1 MIGFAIAESARG
13 DGLWRKSLK
22 RRRFMGS
29 PANCWSLRRLSS
41 YSIPAIAAL
50 ALTSSHALAAP
61 SQLYGK
67 SVIVSWSENRVQT
80 TDRDAQPTSMTGQGQ
95 LSVYISDKGRPFS
108 RVSMSVTNMRGHTR
122 SGNRDA
128 VQGEG
133 SARSFSFSGNTM
145 SASMPRGNAGA
156 MQISVTFDSGFQSCS
171 ARVITGKTGGAQ
183 STRVTSMITGRQY
196 EFYSVKT
203 SGESCRVQNGNVFG
217 N

>member
-1 MIGFAIAESARG
+1 MEFSN
-13 DGLWRKSLK
+13 
-22 RRRFMGS
+22 RR
-29 PANCWSLRRLSS
+29 WSLRKLFCCVM
-41 YSIPAIAAL
+41 PAIVAL
-50 ALTSSHALAAP
+50 PMTPSGALAAP

-67 SVIVSWSENRVQT
+67 SVIVSWQEDRVQT
-80 TDRDAQPTSMTGQGQ
+80 TDRDAQPKSVTGSGQ
-95 LSVYISDKGRPFS
+95 LSVYISDAGRPFS
-108 RVSMSVTNMRGHTR
+108 RVSMSVTNRRGMTR

-133 SARSFSFSGNTM
+133 SARSFSFHGNTM

-156 MQISVTFDSGFQSCS
+156 MQILVSFESGFQGCS
-171 ARVITGKTGGAQ
+171 ARVVTGKAGGAQ
-183 STRVTSMITGRQY
+183 STRVTSVITGRQY

>member
-1 MIGFAIAESARG
+1 MEYQASF
-13 DGLWRKSLK
+13 
-22 RRRFMGS
+22 
-29 PANCWSLRRLSS
+29 WSLRKLCCHTM
-41 YSIPAIAAL
+41 PAIIAL
-50 ALTSSHALAAP
+50 AMGSSDALAAP

-67 SVIVSWSENRVQT
+67 SVIVSWTEDRVQT
-80 TDRDAQPTSMTGQGQ
+80 TDRDAQPTSVTGSGQ
-95 LSVYISDKGRPFS
+95 LSVYISEAGRPFS
-108 RVSMSVTNMRGHTR
+108 RVSMSVSNRRGTR

-133 SARSFSFSGNTM
+133 SARSFNFHGNTM

-156 MQISVTFDSGFQSCS
+156 MQILVTFDAGFQGCS
-171 ARVITGKTGGAQ
+171 AHVVTGKSGGAQ

-203 SGESCRVQNGNVFG
+203 SGESCSVQSGNVFG

>member
-1 MIGFAIAESARG
+1 
-13 DGLWRKSLK
+13 
-22 RRRFMGS
+22 MGS
-29 PANCWSLRRLSS
+29 SASHWRLRTLFNF
-41 YSIPAIAAL
+41 SIPSIIAL
-50 ALTSSHALAAP
+50 AMTSSGALAAP

-67 SVIVSWSENRVQT
+67 SVIVSWSENRIQT
-80 TDRDAQPTSMTGQGQ
+80 TDRDAQPTSITGQGQ

-108 RVSMSVTNMRGHTR
+108 RVSMSVTNRRGFTR

-133 SARSFSFSGNTM
+133 SARSFNFSGNTM

-171 ARVITGKTGGAQ
+171 ARVITGKAGGAQ

-203 SGESCRVQNGNVFG
+203 SGESCRIQAGNVFG